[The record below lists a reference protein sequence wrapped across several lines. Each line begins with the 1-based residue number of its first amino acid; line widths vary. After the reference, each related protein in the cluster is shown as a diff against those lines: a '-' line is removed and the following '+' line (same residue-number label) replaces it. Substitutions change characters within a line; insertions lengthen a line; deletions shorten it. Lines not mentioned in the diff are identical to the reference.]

1 MSIQARRGIK
11 LQDIQ
16 SPEKFFYSSG
26 AVANGVKTD
35 AFTFFLLFFYSSVIG
50 LTPGLA
56 SLAIFIAL
64 LVDAFTD
71 PLMGVI
77 SDRTKHSLGRRHP
90 YFLLGLIP
98 MSLSYFMLFSIQK
111 SWGLSQELL
120 FLWMLTFTLLT
131 RLGMTIFDV
140 PHRSLGSEMSRSY
153 TERTSIFAAREML
166 GWMGGLFNAFLA
178 YMVFFRDTPDY
189 VPGLKNPD
197 PWIFYG
203 MTGATIMCISVL
215 VTFFGTRKYIQN
227 PIEHAETFNLKLVF
241 KQIFIALKNKSFLIF
256 FFGYLFIA
264 VSWGMGSSLQVYMNT
279 YFWKFPSNMLASYL
293 GIYVLAT
300 FTAFMFVP
308 KLVRFY
314 EKRSILLT
322 AISIAALIPPIP
334 IVLFINGYLPASG
347 TWALFFATIPFV
359 YIANASLSASSIIRE
374 SMLGDI
380 SDEVELDT
388 NLGQQGLMYASS
400 SLIGKL
406 NTGLG
411 ILMAG
416 LALEFIGFTQGS
428 EIIPSADNIFN
439 LAMVQGPLVA
449 FLMIIPFAIFSM
461 YKIDRFRHLE
471 IINKLENR

>member
-1 MSIQARRGIK
+1 MSINNKQ
-11 LQDIQ
+11 
-16 SPEKFFYSSG
+16 KFFYSSG
-26 AVANGVKTD
+26 AIANGVKTD
-35 AFTFFLLFFYSSVIG
+35 AFTFFLLFFYSNVIG

-77 SDRTKHSLGRRHP
+77 SDRTKHRLGRRHP
-90 YFLLGLIP
+90 YFLLGMIP
-98 MSLSYFMLFSIQK
+98 MSLSYFMLFSIQT
-111 SWGLSQELL
+111 SWELSQQLL

-178 YMVFFRDTPDY
+178 YTIFFKDTPEY
-189 VPGLKNPD
+189 MPGTKNPD

-203 MTGATIMCISVL
+203 MTGATIMCISIL
-215 VTFFGTRKYIQN
+215 ITFFGTRQYIQN
-227 PIEHAETFNLKLVF
+227 PIQHTQVFNLKLIF
-241 KQIFIALKNKSFLIF
+241 QQILVALKNKSFLIF

-264 VSWGMGSSLQVYMNT
+264 VSWGMGSSLQIYMNT
-279 YFWKFPSNMLASYL
+279 YFWEFQSNMLASYL

-300 FTAFMFVP
+300 FTAFLVVP
-308 KLVRFY
+308 QLVKFY
-314 EKRSILLT
+314 EKRTILLT
-322 AISIAALIPPIP
+322 AIALAALIPPIP
-334 IVLFINGYLPASG
+334 ILLFINGYLPAPG
-347 TWALFFATIPFV
+347 TWDLFFTTIPFV
-359 YIANASLSASSIIRE
+359 YIANSSLSSSAIIRE

-380 SDEVELDT
+380 SDEVELET
-388 NLGQQGLMYASS
+388 HLGQQGLMYASS

-416 LALEFIGFTQGS
+416 LALEFIGFPQGS
-428 EIIPSADNIFN
+428 QITPSADHIFN

-449 FLMIIPFAIFSM
+449 LLMIIPFVIFSM
-461 YKIDRFRHLE
+461 YKIDRFKHQE
-471 IINKLENR
+471 IIAELENRS